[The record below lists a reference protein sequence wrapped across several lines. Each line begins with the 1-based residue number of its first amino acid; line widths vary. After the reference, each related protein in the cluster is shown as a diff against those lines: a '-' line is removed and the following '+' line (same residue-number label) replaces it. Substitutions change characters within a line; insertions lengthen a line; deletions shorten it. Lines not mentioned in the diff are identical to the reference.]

1 MKRIFAIFAV
11 LCLLL
16 LPCQAFAAEETA
28 PEAPKLIV
36 TGVAVPG
43 GELAAGESAGI
54 TVTIKN
60 MSRSSAAT
68 DIRIALSDAQGGITR
83 NGSGYIREIRA
94 GREIQWTMNV
104 NVLPEAADGNH
115 ALTLT
120 MDYSA
125 GGGVG
130 GTSTETINVKVSGIK
145 TTSELTDK
153 SQPRAMVTGCDI
165 VGGFVSP
172 GSSTAV
178 TVKIKNTS
186 TKKSMKS
193 IKLTFAEESG
203 ELICDGLGTAYLP
216 LLGAGNEY
224 AWVINLTAA
233 NTAKSGEHKA
243 TITAEYEDNEGT
255 QLTSSDTVRIPVR
268 QSVSLEYSGAALPA
282 KLVQGDSSAVSVVF
296 MNTGKSTVYN
306 CIMQF
311 DVEGVS

>member
-1 MKRIFAIFAV
+1 MPAAPP
-11 LCLLL
+11 LST
-16 LPCQAFAAEETA
+16 FAAEETA

-94 GREIQWTMNV
+94 GRETQWTMNV

-153 SQPRAMVTGCDI
+153 SQPRQ
-165 VGGFVSP
+165 
-172 GSSTAV
+172 
-178 TVKIKNTS
+178 
-186 TKKSMKS
+186 
-193 IKLTFAEESG
+193 
-203 ELICDGLGTAYLP
+203 
-216 LLGAGNEY
+216 
-224 AWVINLTAA
+224 W
-233 NTAKSGEHKA
+233 
-243 TITAEYEDNEGT
+243 
-255 QLTSSDTVRIPVR
+255 
-268 QSVSLEYSGAALPA
+268 
-282 KLVQGDSSAVSVVF
+282 
-296 MNTGKSTVYN
+296 
-306 CIMQF
+306 
-311 DVEGVS
+311 

>member
-1 MKRIFAIFAV
+1 M
-11 LCLLL
+11 
-16 LPCQAFAAEETA
+16 
-28 PEAPKLIV
+28 
-36 TGVAVPG
+36 
-43 GELAAGESAGI
+43 
-54 TVTIKN
+54 
-60 MSRSSAAT
+60 
-68 DIRIALSDAQGGITR
+68 
-83 NGSGYIREIRA
+83 
-94 GREIQWTMNV
+94 
-104 NVLPEAADGNH
+104 
-115 ALTLT
+115 
-120 MDYSA
+120 
-125 GGGVG
+125 
-130 GTSTETINVKVSGIK
+130 
-145 TTSELTDK
+145 
-153 SQPRAMVTGCDI
+153 TGCDI
-165 VGGFVSP
+165 GGGFVSP

-186 TKKSMKS
+186 TKKAMKS

-243 TITAEYEDNEGT
+243 TITAEYEDDEGT

-296 MNTGKSTVYN
+296 MNTGKSTIYN

-311 DVEGVS
+311 DVEGVSSGGSILIGTIAAGESKSGTANLRPDSGILGEVSGALTISYEDDYGEKYSESVEVSSTVTEKAVAASADEAKENRNPLWWLFLLLGLTVGGAAGAGIPLAIISRKRRLEDEKRL